1 MKRARRP
8 TQRGFTLVELMISLV
23 LFLVAIAGTLNI
35 AVTMS
40 QAYRDQ
46 RNVILTESAVRA
58 PMDFMADAIR
68 NASPGVKTGDV
79 DSVLANGTGCNNWN
93 QSVLYPLPN
102 NGAISVVDNVDAPDE
117 LWVTYASGAV
127 VTTLRTPWDKNT
139 TSITVTD
146 ASQLSPG
153 DLLLI
158 TDTNQGTVV
167 QIDSAAGSVDTVS
180 GVITL
185 VAAACPTT
193 RTYSTGTTLPLVL
206 RVKRARFYV
215 DTLGSVTDGVPTLM
229 MDPDGEGPAQ
239 PEPLAENIEDMQVA
253 LGVDVNANG
262 GIESTTTDANHQA
275 AGGEWAYSSG
285 TTGLIGSIRAVRITL
300 IARAPNQLVPL
311 VASYQR
317 PNTEDRTDLAP
328 LDTYRRRILT
338 STIEVRNLTGSP

>member
-1 MKRARRP
+1 MRRRQA
-8 TQRGFTLVELMISLV
+8 QRGFTLVELMISLV
-23 LFLVAIAGTLNI
+23 LFLIAIAGTLNI

-68 NASPGVKTGDV
+68 NASPAVKTGDI
-79 DSVLANGTGCNNWN
+79 DSVLANGTGCNDWN
-93 QSVLYPLPN
+93 QSAIYPMPY
-102 NGAISVVDNVDAPDE
+102 NGGISVVDHTDAPDE

-127 VTTLRTPWDKNT
+127 VTTLRTPWDKDT

-146 ASQLSPG
+146 ASQLNPG

-158 TDTNQGTVV
+158 TDTTQGTVV

-180 GVITL
+180 GVVTL
-185 VAAACPTT
+185 DPAACATT

-215 DTLGSVTDGVPTLM
+215 DTVGSVTDGVPTLM

-239 PEPLAENIEDMQVA
+239 PEPLAENIEDMQIA
-253 LGVDVNANG
+253 LGVDANTNN
-262 GIESTTTDANHQA
+262 GIDS
-275 AGGEWAYSSG
+275 GEWAYSSATAG
-285 TTGLIGSIRAVRITL
+285 LTGSVRAVRITL
-300 IARAPNQLVPL
+300 IARAPNQLQPL

-328 LDTYRRRILT
+328 LDTYRRRVLT